1 MKNSGVFNFTRVCE
15 RMSCEEYK
23 SIVYV
28 CRYQTYSL
36 NLEVYVFVLKKRGIL
51 THQPFLGVLSDL
63 EKRLHQKSV
72 HSLIRTCSSGNRH
85 SISLTLET
93 NKQTCTF
100 ISNLQNVGLIVLYL
114 ALQLKLLSSLQIYT
128 VETGTPV
135 KACKSRRYLPYT
147 LQGRCYSKP
156 L

>member
-15 RMSCEEYK
+15 RMSCEESK

-51 THQPFLGVLSDL
+51 THQPFLGILSDL

-72 HSLIRTCSSGNRH
+72 HSKLGTFINTDMFVR
-85 SISLTLET
+85 
-93 NKQTCTF
+93 QQTF

-128 VETGTPV
+128 VETGTPM
-135 KACKSRRYLPYT
+135 
-147 LQGRCYSKP
+147 
-156 L
+156 